1 MTQTPKKQKREG
13 KEPTTRLSMDVPKS
27 LHNRFKAE
35 CALSGRN
42 MTEVVLELLDAKFP
56 PRAHD

>member
-1 MTQTPKKQKREG
+1 MNQTPEPKSREG
-13 KEPTTRLSMDVPKS
+13 KEPTERLNMNIPQS

-42 MTEVVLELLDAKFP
+42 MTEVVLEFLEQKFP
-56 PRAHD
+56 PRTHE